1 MPICGHA
8 TIAAHYVY
16 AKKNGIFDGVVIQK
30 TKAGILPVEVISE
43 QDDLRIIMTQAK
55 IEFGSVISGLEKIK
69 LLEGLKITSNELD
82 IELPIQIVSTGHSK
96 VMVPIKN
103 KQILYSIN
111 IESSKLCDLS
121 NKIKC
126 NGFYVF
132 TFDSQEKNVLISGRM
147 FAPIIGINEDPVT
160 GNANGPLGAYL
171 THYGKIE
178 KERMGMNLTLNRVRL

>member
-1 MPICGHA
+1 
-8 TIAAHYVY
+8 
-16 AKKNGIFDGVVIQK
+16 
-30 TKAGILPVEVISE
+30 
-43 QDDLRIIMTQAK
+43 MTQAK

-178 KERMGMNLTLNRVRL
+178 KRKNGYEFNIKQGEAINRKGYMKVHVFSNENDAELIKISGRACIAFKTIINV